1 MKDEKI
7 LVNKC
12 IEYINQKL
20 DNVLE
25 IRLVSKLLIKNLVFY
40 VKTDCSEVAVKFYV
54 KDKESNFETEVS

>member
-25 IRLVSKLLIKNLVFY
+25 IRLVSRLLIKNLVFY
-40 VKTDCSEVAVKFYV
+40 VKTVFS
-54 KDKESNFETEVS
+54 